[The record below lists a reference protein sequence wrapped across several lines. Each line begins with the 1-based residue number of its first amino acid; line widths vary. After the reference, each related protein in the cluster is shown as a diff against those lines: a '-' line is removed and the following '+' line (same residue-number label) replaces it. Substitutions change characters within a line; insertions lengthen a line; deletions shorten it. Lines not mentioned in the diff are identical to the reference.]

1 MGGHHHTSEGNDDGA
16 AVLTFLG
23 ATGTVTGSK
32 FLLDAPG
39 GRVLLDCGLYQ
50 GEKKLR
56 LRNWS
61 PLPVPADSIDAVVL
75 SHAHIDHCGY
85 LPALVTQGFRG
96 PVYCSPGTASLA
108 GIVLPD
114 SGHLH
119 EEEARYA
126 NERGYS
132 KHSPALPLYTED
144 DARRTLGQLRPVE
157 FGVSRRVVSGVDVTF
172 RPAGHILGSS
182 VVSFDLETR
191 HGRRRL
197 VASGDLGR
205 TQHPLLVPPAPID
218 GADIVLVES
227 TYGDRRHD
235 DTGALGAFGAAISRT
250 AKRGGVVVIPAFAVD
265 RTEVLLLHLGQLR
278 EQGLIPDLPVYV
290 DSPMALRTLDVYRD
304 AIADGSPDIR
314 PEILADGDPF
324 DLTNVTAVREV
335 EASMELDRL
344 RAPAIIVSASGMATG
359 GRVLHHLDRYLPD
372 HRACVILVG
381 FQAAQTRGRQLA
393 EGARQIKLLGR
404 YVPVR
409 AEVVD
414 LPSFSVHA
422 DQGEL
427 LDWLSGA
434 SRPPDTV
441 YVVHGE
447 AAASATFASVA
458 AERLDAP
465 VVVPN
470 YGERVR
476 LD

>member
-1 MGGHHHTSEGNDDGA
+1 MSDVHPSDQPEQGA

-23 ATGTVTGSK
+23 GTGTVTGSK
-32 FLLDAPG
+32 FLIDTPG
-39 GRVLLDCGLYQ
+39 GRILLDCGLYQ
-50 GEKKLR
+50 GEKHLR

-61 PLPVPADSIDAVVL
+61 PLPVPAASIDAVIL
-75 SHAHIDHCGY
+75 THAHIDHCGF
-85 LPALVTQGFRG
+85 LPALSTQGFSG

-108 GIVLPD
+108 SIVLPD

-132 KHSPALPLYTED
+132 KHSPALPLYTEQ
-144 DARRTLGQLRPVE
+144 DARRTLTQLRPIE
-157 FGVSRRVVSGVDVTF
+157 FGNAHPVAPGVEVTL

-182 VVSFDLETR
+182 IVTIDLTTR

-205 TQHPLLVPPAPID
+205 QQHPLLAAPTPIEA
-218 GADIVLVES
+218 ADVILVES

-235 DTGALGAFGAAISRT
+235 DTGAIEAFAAAIGRT
-250 AKRGGVVVIPAFAVD
+250 AQRGGVVVIPAFAVD
-265 RTEVLLLHLGQLR
+265 RTEVLLLHLGRLR
-278 EQGLIPDLPVYV
+278 AEGRIPELPVYV

-304 AIADGSPDIR
+304 AIAAGGPEIR
-314 PEILADGDPF
+314 PEIAAAGDPF
-324 DLTNVTAVREV
+324 DLVNVTAVREV

-344 RAPAIIVSASGMATG
+344 RHPAIIVSASGMATG
-359 GRVLHHLDRYLPD
+359 GRVLHHLARYLPD
-372 HRACVILVG
+372 HRATVILVG

-409 AEVVD
+409 AEVVE

-427 LDWLSGA
+427 LDWLASA
-434 SRPPDTV
+434 SRVPDTV

-447 AAASATFASVA
+447 PGASMALAEVAAA
-458 AERLDAP
+458 RLDVP
-465 VVVPN
+465 VVVPT